1 MRTCLVARAQSRSWC
16 GSIRQCITVKT
27 PEICTEE
34 ATSRSELGWGKQV
47 VLGVLE
53 ELPFGLILREGK
65 VPAKAR
71 QEQGKGIL
79 S

>member
-1 MRTCLVARAQSRSWC
+1 MRTCLVARAQSCSWC

-65 VPAKAR
+65 VLAEAR
-71 QEQGKGIL
+71 QAQSKGIL